1 MSDILRSSEVVIRET
16 EESVYGWMRREGAS
30 CIEITIDAIG
40 RTSQYDPQLTVNGVT
55 SRVIPPFGIRLP
67 FDELRDAQVV
77 PGWGAWT
84 WCRLWMDVSDGVL
97 HQECDW
103 MREPVF
109 SRASGDV
116 RPGPGDCWSELER
129 FPRDPEFVPD
139 WLRRGYE
146 VELKRR
152 ERNARRREARRRKRE
167 RERSE

>member
-1 MSDILRSSEVVIRET
+1 MIFNET
-16 EESVYGWMRREGAS
+16 EESIRSWILHEGAS
-30 CIEITIDAIG
+30 RIDITINRIG
-40 RTSQYDPQLTVNGVT
+40 LYGQFDPQLTIDGVT
-55 SRVIPPFGIRLP
+55 SRVIPPYGTKLP
-67 FDELRDAQVV
+67 FSELRRAQAL
-77 PGWGAWT
+77 PGRGAWT

-129 FPRDPEFVPD
+129 YPRDDEFIPD
-139 WLRRGYE
+139 WLREGYDA
-146 VELKRR
+146 ELKRR

-167 RERSE
+167 QERGG

>member
-1 MSDILRSSEVVIRET
+1 MEELTWDDLRRTIEDLLHAWLNEVGGERVDTYIVGIGRVQHLVSWVVI
-16 EESVYGWMRREGAS
+16 
-30 CIEITIDAIG
+30 D
-40 RTSQYDPQLTVNGVT
+40 GVRDSADVDYEVT
-55 SRVIPPFGIRLP
+55 RLM
-67 FDELRDAQVV
+67 DRLRAAQVL

-84 WCRLWMDVSDGVL
+84 WCRLWMDASDGVL

-129 FPRDPEFVPD
+129 YPRDDEFIPD

-146 VELKRR
+146 AELKRR

-167 RERSE
+167 QERGD